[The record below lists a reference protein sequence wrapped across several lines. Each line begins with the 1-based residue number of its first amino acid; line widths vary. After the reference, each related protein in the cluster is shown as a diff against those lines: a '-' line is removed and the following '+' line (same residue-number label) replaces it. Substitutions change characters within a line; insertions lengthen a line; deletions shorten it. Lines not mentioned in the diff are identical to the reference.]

1 MDDMFN
7 LEKRTYDVLR
17 AVRLFL
23 STIGAAPVTS
33 LWVRRNVFQDIEIGR
48 DDFALDYEF
57 IAVGPLFDSIQ
68 YNKDYLLSERGYV
81 RGHGIRDPQRD
92 LSQRWKD
99 AQVSFHDMNAF
110 KDVWIQDID
119 FRSMPPSS
127 WGGKPLRGYIKVWDA
142 STGTTRMDNPRSDI
156 KLEKHLA
163 SVLKKAE
170 DFLELLGEGEIESI
184 WLIGSRAEG
193 TAKRDSDWD
202 FLIVGEDFNDVE
214 EALLDMIEGDEYTCG
229 INLDSTEENRH
240 LSEDIIFSS
249 DPPSKEQASIKLWDC
264 EGGFLQA
271 SLPRNGNPSKS
282 TATRTDEGL
291 WRRTVS
297 KIKAGTRGGNAGQWS
312 ARKAQLA
319 VSEYKKAGG
328 GYIGAKS
335 PSNSLTRW
343 TNQKW
348 RTKSG
353 LPSLRTG
360 ERYLPEKAI
369 AALTE
374 EEYKETS
381 RAKRKGIKGGR
392 QFAPQPLDIAAKTAK
407 YRR

>member
-7 LEKRTYDVLR
+7 LEKRTHDVLR

-33 LWVRRNVFQDIEIGR
+33 LWVRRNMFQDIEIAR

-68 YNKDYLLSERGYV
+68 SNKDYLLSERGYV
-81 RGHGIRDPQRD
+81 RGLGIRDPQRD

-119 FRSMPPSS
+119 FRSMPPSA

-142 STGTTRMDNPRSDI
+142 STGTTRMDNPSRS
-156 KLEKHLA
+156 
-163 SVLKKAE
+163 
-170 DFLELLGEGEIESI
+170 
-184 WLIGSRAEG
+184 
-193 TAKRDSDWD
+193 
-202 FLIVGEDFNDVE
+202 
-214 EALLDMIEGDEYTCG
+214 
-229 INLDSTEENRH
+229 ST
-240 LSEDIIFSS
+240 
-249 DPPSKEQASIKLWDC
+249 K
-264 EGGFLQA
+264 
-271 SLPRNGNPSKS
+271 
-282 TATRTDEGL
+282 RTDEPL
-291 WRRTVS
+291 WRKIVS
-297 KIKAGTRGGNAGQWS
+297 RVMAGNRGGKSGQWS

-319 VSEYKKAGG
+319 VAEYKKAGG
-328 GYIGAKS
+328 GYIGEKS

-343 TNQKW
+343 TNQNW

-353 LPSLRTG
+353 LPSLQTG

-381 RAKRKGIKGGR
+381 RAKRKGLKGGR
-392 QFAPQPLDIAAKTAK
+392 QFAPQPLEIAAKTAK